1 LKIQFSQEEGDLD
14 LQEIPKLVLIPKKR
28 AALRKK
34 VVVVK
39 DKNEEVDKTKKIGWK
54 EEGDCGERQR

>member
-1 LKIQFSQEEGDLD
+1 MD